1 MFFLSWTPG
10 ASLDVAPARWTGLT
24 CSWDTV
30 GLLGIVFGHQ
40 ATLSRLREVVVA
52 ACLIMH
58 YHRKSTKT
66 MDSHW
71 FLMNC

>member
-1 MFFLSWTPG
+1 MVYLSR
-10 ASLDVAPARWTGLT
+10 SLLAIVDVPPARWAGLA

-40 ATLSRLREVVVA
+40 AALSRPWEAVLV
-52 ACLIMH
+52 ACLTMH

-66 MDSHW
+66 IDFH
-71 FLMNC
+71 